1 MCFPGFR
8 CDICPQAHGLR
19 QRRADTYARRSDGA
33 LRASRVPTLLSA
45 ATMLDAA
52 GSQPSSQELL
62 QFTLRRH
69 DMLMHQSR
77 SASVRVIG
85 TALVIATASM
95 IAAVASAKEDDG
107 RVSTVV
113 SYGDLDLSRSADVG
127 RLYGRLRY
135 ASEKV
140 CYVSDDNRN
149 LRMKMLRAD
158 CIQGAL
164 NRAVERVN
172 EPKLTQLH
180 AAEPRIRMARKET

>member
-1 MCFPGFR
+1 
-8 CDICPQAHGLR
+8 
-19 QRRADTYARRSDGA
+19 
-33 LRASRVPTLLSA
+33 
-45 ATMLDAA
+45 
-52 GSQPSSQELL
+52 
-62 QFTLRRH
+62 
-69 DMLMHQSR
+69 MLMHQSR

-85 TALVIATASM
+85 TVLVIAAASM

-113 SYGDLDLSRSADVG
+113 RYGDLDLTQSADVG
-127 RLYGRLRY
+127 RLYARLKY

-149 LRMKMLRAD
+149 LRMKHLQAACM
-158 CIQGAL
+158 QGAL

-180 AAEPRIRMARKET
+180 AAEPRIRVARKA